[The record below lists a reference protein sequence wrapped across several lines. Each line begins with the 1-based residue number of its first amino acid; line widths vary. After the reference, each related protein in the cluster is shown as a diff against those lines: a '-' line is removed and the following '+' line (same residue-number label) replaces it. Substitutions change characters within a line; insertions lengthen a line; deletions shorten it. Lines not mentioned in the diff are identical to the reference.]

1 MQHRIKHRNVVKINK
16 MAEKKEVKKVQTIE
30 DIVAEM
36 NKELKLDSIQVVGS
50 SKSLAI
56 PRLSTGS
63 LTYDICTGGGWVLSR
78 HNHISGIQSSGK
90 STVSL
95 LTIKKYQE
103 SNDKRATLLVDAE
116 YSFDRKYAEKLGVDM
131 NKVVIIQPDHLAE
144 GHDVLLGLLKRD
156 AIGLFIVDSI
166 AALLPK
172 SVIENEA
179 DASNIGKHAQAIGNM
194 FKISNSYIGK
204 QNVVGLWINQIRD
217 QIGGYGGGTTIPG
230 GKAQGFYASIM
241 IDVFRGSKVDNG
253 DGTYTNRGKI
263 RVTKNKT
270 APPYAE
276 GEYDMTHGAGID
288 VEQEILDWGVKCN
301 VLYKKGHSHYYDET
315 FINDAENNKAHVF
328 LGKSKSDANKFL
340 KDNTEFA
347 KMLYD
352 KILETY
358 TNK

>member
-1 MQHRIKHRNVVKINK
+1 MVKET
-16 MAEKKEVKKVQTIE
+16 AEKKSQTLE
-30 DIVAEM
+30 ELVAEL

-50 SKSLAI
+50 SKALSI

-63 LTYDICTGGGWVLSR
+63 LTYDICTGGGWAISR

-95 LTIKKYQE
+95 LTVKKYQE
-103 SNDKRATLLVDAE
+103 TDDKRATLIIDSE
-116 YSFDRKYAEKLGVDM
+116 YSFDRKYAEKLGVDL
-131 NKVVIIQPDHLAE
+131 NKVLIIQPDHLAE
-144 GHDVLLGLLKRD
+144 GHDVLMGLLKRN

-166 AALLPK
+166 AALLPS

-179 DASNIGKHAQAIGNM
+179 DASNIGKHAQAIGNI
-194 FKISNSYIGK
+194 FKISNSFVGK
-204 QNVVGLWINQIRD
+204 QNVTALWINQIRD

-230 GKAQGFYASIM
+230 GKAQGFYSSIM

-253 DGTYTNRGKI
+253 DGTFTNRGKI

-276 GEYDMTHGAGID
+276 GEYTMEHGSGIN
-288 VEQEILDWGVKCN
+288 VSEEVLDYGVKST
-301 VLYKKGHSHYYDET
+301 VLYKKGHSYYYDHT
-315 FINDAENNKAHVF
+315 FQNDAEKNKEHVF
-328 LGKSKSDANKFL
+328 LGKSKGDSKQFL
-340 KDNTEFA
+340 DDNLDFRQE
-347 KMLYD
+347 LYD

-358 TNK
+358 LNRE

>member
-1 MQHRIKHRNVVKINK
+1 
-16 MAEKKEVKKVQTIE
+16 MAKNTEEVKKEQSLE
-30 DIVAEM
+30 DLVAEL
-36 NKELKLDSIQVVGS
+36 NKELKLDSVQVIGS
-50 SKSLAI
+50 SKALSI

-63 LTYDICTGGGWVLSR
+63 LTYDICTGKGWAVGR

-95 LTIKKYQE
+95 LTVKEYQKTDD
-103 SNDKRATLLVDAE
+103 NRAALIIDAE
-116 YSFDRKYAEKLGVDM
+116 YSFDRKYAEKLGVDL
-131 NKVVIIQPDHLAE
+131 NKVIIIQPDDLSQ
-144 GHDVLLGLLKRD
+144 GHDVLMGLLKRD

-194 FKISNSYIGK
+194 FKISNSY
-204 QNVVGLWINQIRD
+204 VGRQGVTAIWINQIRD

-270 APPYAE
+270 APPYSE
-276 GEYDMTHGAGID
+276 GEYTMEHGSGIN
-288 VEQEILDWGVKCN
+288 VSEEVLDYGVKTR
-301 VLYKKGHSHYYDET
+301 VLYKKGHSYYFDENYV
-315 FINDAENNKAHVF
+315 NDPEKNKDHVF
-328 LGKSKSDANKFL
+328 LGKSKSECKQFL
-340 KDNTEFA
+340 DDNLEFRD
-347 KMLYD
+347 KLY
-352 KILETY
+352 KLILDSQFPE
-358 TNK
+358 

>member
-1 MQHRIKHRNVVKINK
+1 
-16 MAEKKEVKKVQTIE
+16 MAKEVEVKKKQTLE
-30 DIVAEM
+30 EIVAEL
-36 NKELKLDSIQVVGS
+36 NKELKLDSVQVIGS
-50 SKSLAI
+50 SKVV
-56 PRLSTGS
+56 PMQRLSTGS
-63 LTYDICTGGGWVLSR
+63 LTYDICTGGGWAVSR

-95 LTIKKYQE
+95 LTVKEFQNTGDE
-103 SNDKRATLLVDAE
+103 RATLIVDSE
-116 YSFDRKYAEKLGVDM
+116 YSFDKKYAQSLGVDL
-131 NKVVIIQPDHLAE
+131 NKVIIIQPDDLTE
-144 GHDVLLGLLKRD
+144 GYDVLMGLLKRN

-194 FKISNSYIGK
+194 FKISNSYVGK
-204 QNVVGLWINQIRD
+204 QKVTALWINQIRD

-253 DGTYTNRGKI
+253 DGTFTNRGKI

-276 GEYDMTHGAGID
+276 GEYDMTHGRGIC
-288 VEQEILDWGVKCN
+288 VSTEVLDWGVKST
-301 VLYKKGHSHYYDET
+301 VLYKKGHSYYYDET
-315 FINDAENNKAHVF
+315 FENNPEKNKDHIF
-328 LGKSKSDANKFL
+328 LGKSKGDSKQFL
-340 KDNTEFA
+340 DDNLELR
-347 KMLYD
+347 KVLYD

-358 TNK
+358 LNR

>member
-1 MQHRIKHRNVVKINK
+1 
-16 MAEKKEVKKVQTIE
+16 MAKEKTELNLE
-30 DIVAEM
+30 ALVAEL
-36 NKELKLDSIQVVGS
+36 NKELKLDSVQVIGS
-50 SKSLAI
+50 SKALSI

-63 LTYDICTGGGWVLSR
+63 LTYDICTGGGWAVGR

-95 LTIKKYQE
+95 LTVKQFQD
-103 SNDKRATLLVDAE
+103 SGDNRATLIIDSE
-116 YSFDRKYAEKLGVDM
+116 YSFDRKYAEKLGVDLS
-131 NKVVIIQPDHLAE
+131 KVIIIQPDDLSQ
-144 GHDVLLGLLKRD
+144 GHDVLMSVLKRD
-156 AIGLFIVDSI
+156 VIGLFIVDSI

-194 FKISNSYIGK
+194 FKISNSYVGK
-204 QNVVGLWINQIRD
+204 QGVTALWINQIRD

-230 GKAQGFYASIM
+230 GKAQGFYSSIM

-253 DGTYTNRGKI
+253 DGTFTNRGKI

-276 GEYDMTHGAGID
+276 GEYEMTHGAGIN
-288 VEQEILDWGVKCN
+288 VESEVLEYGVKSS
-301 VLYKKGHSHYYDET
+301 VLYKKGHSFYYDDT
-315 FINDAENNKAHVF
+315 FENNAENSKEHVF
-328 LGKSKSDANKFL
+328 LGRSKSDANQFL
-340 KDNTEFA
+340 KDNLEFS
-347 KMLYD
+347 KMLYN

-358 TNK
+358 LNK